1 MCCAVV
7 ASLGVWTGT
16 DGNILSPFTL
26 FSHIFQCPKRV
37 PKDITTSIH
46 VDLQSYDFRKYFK
59 NNAQCQR
66 RTSREIAFWL
76 EMSIKLINS
85 ASGI

>member
-26 FSHIFQCPKRV
+26 FSHIFSMPQACAKRYYY
-37 PKDITTSIH
+37 KYT

>member
-7 ASLGVWTGT
+7 ASLGVLTGT

-26 FSHIFQCPKRV
+26 FSHIFFNAPSVCQKILLQV
-37 PKDITTSIH
+37 H